1 MTSPVVV
8 EEFRAQHRR
17 IEEHLSACDAVLER
31 VEALHARLKEMRP
44 LLLEHFDQKDA
55 FYVKLRELCAHNG
68 DLASSNIAK
77 IFDDNMRVQSGAI
90 RRFFNALDTSSSPLL
105 AQSFKTMG
113 LIIRSRL
120 STEERAVF
128 PLYVKNGG
136 T

>member
-77 IFDDNMRVQSGAI
+77 IFDDNMREMCI
-90 RRFFNALDTSSSPLL
+90 RD
-105 AQSFKTMG
+105 
-113 LIIRSRL
+113 RL
-120 STEERAVF
+120 STGPGRNAPGSAKGAAPSRANR
-128 PLYVKNGG
+128 PLSLARI
-136 T
+136 